1 MGSNVAGAP
10 EGVEMT
16 SGDEA
21 TREEESIAEL
31 IHPRLRDADEAFF
44 RTLVENTSE
53 GILTI
58 DAEST
63 ILFANP
69 AIERILG
76 YEPAELVG
84 SSKLEIIPD
93 RLKAVHERRLQ
104 QYIETG
110 ERNIDWDGVELPA
123 RHEDGH
129 EVPVTISLREHEF
142 RGERL
147 FTGIF
152 RDVSREKAQEERL
165 EAQNER
171 LERFA
176 SVLSHDLRNPLNVA
190 QGYTELIAAE
200 NEDGDGDERV
210 EELAES
216 LDRMEELIED
226 MLELAQQEGGLG
238 TTRRLSVEEVVR
250 ETWGWVR
257 TDDADLTVEAPGSI
271 DADRSRLAS
280 LLENLFRNAVE
291 HGSPSHRSQA
301 RDDAVEHGSTSNRSQ
316 AHDNAVEHGGSDVT
330 VRVGGLEDGEGF
342 YVEDTGRGIPEDVRT
357 AVFEQGYTTS
367 AEGTGIGLSIVEE
380 VADAHDWAVRV
391 GESEEGGARFE
402 FRV

>member
-21 TREEESIAEL
+21 TREEESIADL
-31 IHPRLRDADEAFF
+31 LHPRLRDADEAFF

-165 EAQNER
+165 EDQNER

-301 RDDAVEHGSTSNRSQ
+301 RDDAVEHGGN
-316 AHDNAVEHGGSDVT
+316 DVT

-342 YVEDTGRGIPEDVRT
+342 YVEDSGEGIPEDART

-380 VADAHDWAVRV
+380 VADAHDWTVRV

-402 FRV
+402 FHV